1 MSSEFIRR
9 VHFSKLLTAWGLKWD
24 RVGGIRTVEVGA
36 RSVYPVFGVKT
47 CSGSTCQRAVKHVIN
62 LSAFVLL
69 VCFSG
74 RDNHV
79 KVVLVLALLC
89 ETVVSPSPP
98 SVPHLSSFPFSPLHE
113 WPFCHYFLTAGGDPN
128 NLVNPL
134 TTNCLLLLCCLDKQP
149 GGGRSS
155 PSDL

>member
-1 MSSEFIRR
+1 MSSGFIRR

-24 RVGGIRTVEVGA
+24 RVGGIGTVEVGA
-36 RSVYPVFGVKT
+36 RSVYLVFGVKT
-47 CSGSTCQRAVKHVIN
+47 CSGSSCQRAAKRVIN

-98 SVPHLSSFPFSPLHE
+98 SVPHLSSFPF